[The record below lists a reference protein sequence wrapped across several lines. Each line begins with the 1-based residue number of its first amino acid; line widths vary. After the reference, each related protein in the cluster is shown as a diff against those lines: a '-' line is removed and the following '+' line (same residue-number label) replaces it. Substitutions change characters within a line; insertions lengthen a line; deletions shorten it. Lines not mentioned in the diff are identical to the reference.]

1 MNSKSDLQLRL
12 VRQLLQRIVD
22 GALNLGDPLREIE
35 LSRRF
40 GVSRSPVR
48 AALSQLG
55 DLGAADR
62 IDGRGM
68 RVIVDAAAAQTI
80 IDGVPQEDEE
90 QVKERIARDWFEG
103 RIGREISE
111 NFFRARYGLGRMTLS
126 RVLSLLSDEGIISR
140 MPGYGWQFEPT
151 LNSLDANDASYDF
164 RLLIEPA
171 SILHPSFVF
180 DATGAA
186 VIRARHDRILNATS
200 HSVSELF
207 RIDEE
212 FHLFIAGCSRNT
224 FVVQAVTHQNKLR
237 RLLEY
242 ASLIDTG
249 RLHQSCHE
257 HLAILD
263 ALDLGRREDAAEA
276 MRLHLRT
283 AKASPPEFTDI
294 PPTPVTG
301 RKFPTKSRV
310 RAGVHENPGGYSAP
324 ATGRPR

>member
-12 VRQLLQRIVD
+12 VRKLLKLIID
-22 GALNLGDPLREIE
+22 GAVRPGDSLREIE
-35 LSRRF
+35 LSRQF

-48 AALSQLG
+48 AALAQLG
-55 DLGAADR
+55 ELKAADR
-62 IDGRGM
+62 IEGRGM
-68 RVIVDAAAAQTI
+68 RVAVNDTAAQAI
-80 IDGVPQEDEE
+80 LDAVPQEDEE

-103 RIGREISE
+103 RIAREISE
-111 NFFRARYGLGRMTLS
+111 SFFRTRYGLGRMTLS

-171 SILHPSFVF
+171 SILQSGFVF
-180 DATGAA
+180 DAAGAA
-186 VIRARHDRILNATS
+186 VIRGRHDRILNATS
-200 HSVSELF
+200 HSLSELF
-207 RIDEE
+207 RLDEE
-212 FHLFIAGCSRNT
+212 FHLFIARCSRNT
-224 FVVQAVTHQNKLR
+224 FVVQAIAHQNKLR

-249 RLHQSCHE
+249 RLHVSCQE

-263 ALDLGRREDAAEA
+263 ALDKGRKEQAAEA

-283 AKASPPEFTDI
+283 AKAFPPIFTASL
-294 PPTPVTG
+294 PVAIA
-301 RKFPTKSRV
+301 SI
-310 RAGVHENPGGYSAP
+310 
-324 ATGRPR
+324 

>member
-12 VRQLLQRIVD
+12 VRKLLNLIVD
-22 GALNLGDPLREIE
+22 GALRPGDPLREIE
-35 LSRRF
+35 LSRQF

-48 AALSQLG
+48 AALAQLRN
-55 DLGAADR
+55 LMAADK
-62 IDGRGM
+62 IDGRGL
-68 RVIVDAAAAQTI
+68 RVAVDDTTAQTI
-80 IDGVPQEDEE
+80 LDTVPQEDEE

-103 RIGREISE
+103 RIEREISE

-126 RVLSLLSDEGIISR
+126 RVLSLLTDEGIISR

-151 LNSLDANDASYDF
+151 LNSLDANNASYDF

-171 SILHPSFVF
+171 SILQSGFVF
-180 DATGAA
+180 DSAGAA
-186 VIRARHDRILNATS
+186 VIRGRHDRILNAMS
-200 HSVSELF
+200 HSLSELF

-224 FVVQAVTHQNKLR
+224 FVVQAITHQNKLR

-249 RLHQSCHE
+249 RLHLSCHE

-263 ALDLGRREDAAEA
+263 ALDRGRREEAAEA
-276 MRLHLRT
+276 MSLHLRT
-283 AKASPPEFTDI
+283 AKAYPPEFTAI
-294 PPTPVTG
+294 SPVP
-301 RKFPTKSRV
+301 F
-310 RAGVHENPGGYSAP
+310 ANI
-324 ATGRPR
+324 